1 MFDLNENP
9 MALAYL
15 VAALI
20 EIEQSKNK
28 RANR

>member
-15 VAALI
+15 IAALA
-20 EIEQSKNK
+20 ELDKQKK
-28 RANR
+28 ANR

>member
-15 VAALI
+15 VAALA
-20 EIEQSKNK
+20 EFDKQK
-28 RANR
+28 RVNR